1 VSVEGVAWRR
11 RVRPPLPGR
20 RGRGGDVMG
29 PWGCAFH
36 YWHAGPTRQITTGPP
51 VPVRLPGKYP
61 ADARGRP
68 TRQIT
73 TGPPVPVRL
82 PGKYPADARGRP
94 TRQITTG
101 PPVPV
106 RLPGKYPA
114 DARGRPTRQMC
125 SVHRGTSVE
134 HWAYGGPTREPVIG
148 SHCTL
153 G

>member
-1 VSVEGVAWRR
+1 
-11 RVRPPLPGR
+11 
-20 RGRGGDVMG
+20 MG